1 MRINSIMTLTVL
13 TFLLSAGTVTAKSR
27 KNIESPASDSRI
39 EYTGRTLT
47 EGTDVSFDW
56 SGTYVRVRF
65 NGP

>member
-1 MRINSIMTLTVL
+1 MTLTVL

-56 SGTYVRVRF
+56 SGTYVR
-65 NGP
+65 P